1 MKSIKLITLLTL
13 TGALAFTTSCKKQ
26 QPEPDARDNKVGGCL
41 DANAV
46 NYDSKADYDDE
57 TCKYAYVNK
66 YEITYHPEKD
76 ESGSDWDFLTYTDA
90 DLILRVKEQGATNWM
105 FEGPSIEDVAHNTP
119 AVWTAPSSIKL
130 LNKTYVWELYDEDN
144 GTADDF
150 VSSGSFNPIASYNS
164 SSESTSDI
172 GTNAA
177 NDASKLVL
185 HITLK
190 D

>member
-1 MKSIKLITLLTL
+1 MKSIKLLTLLTL

-26 QPEPDARDNKVGGCL
+26 QPEPDARDSKVGGCL

-46 NYDSKADYDDE
+46 NYNSKADYDDE
-57 TCKYAYVNK
+57 TCKYAYVDS

-105 FEGPSIEDVAHNTP
+105 FEGSSIEDQPHNSP
-119 AVWTAPSSIKL
+119 ADWTAPSSVKL

-144 GTADDF
+144 GTSDDF
-150 VSSGSFNPIASYNS
+150 VSSGTFNPITSFDD
-164 SSESTSDI
+164 SEKTVTDI
-172 GTNAA
+172 GTNSA
-177 NDASKLVL
+177 NDDSQLVL